1 MLPVVKKWRTC
12 NKCENVKACNHVFY
26 RGASPCDILFIGD
39 APGVNEDMCGL
50 PIVGSEGDLLNS
62 IVDELNYEGIHFTYG
77 VTDVLSCLPVD
88 AKGGVRL
95 PTDEEVDNCRQR
107 VIETIYDVEPIMVC
121 FLGKLAKRHTN
132 TIHQLSCYHLL
143 TLPHPRDILK
153 SGGYGSVSYLR
164 SKLYLKEFIEEY
176 YAEETTMEAV

>member
-1 MLPVVKKWRTC
+1 MLPVVKKWRLC
-12 NKCENVKACNHVFY
+12 NQCKNVKACNHVFY

-50 PIVGSEGDLLNS
+50 PLVGSEGDLLNS
-62 IVDELNYEGIHFTYG
+62 IIDELNYEEVDFTYG

-88 AKGGVRL
+88 PKGSVRL
-95 PTDEEVDNCRQR
+95 PTDEEVATCRPRLLQT
-107 VIETIYDVEPIMVC
+107 VHDVEPLMIC
-121 FLGKLAKRHTN
+121 FLGKIAKKHTN
-132 TIHQLSCYHLL
+132 NIHQLACYTSL

-176 YAEETTMEAV
+176 HAEETTMAIV